1 VARLSVKVVP
11 GASRNE
17 IVGWMGETL
26 KVRVSAPPERG
37 RANEAVQELL
47 AASLG
52 VPASDVRIVSGG
64 SSPRKI
70 VEIDG
75 LNDAAVRDRIPVR
88 GVRL

>member
-1 VARLSVKVVP
+1 
-11 GASRNE
+11 
-17 IVGWMGETL
+17 MGETL

-52 VPASDVRIVSGG
+52 VPASDIKIVAGG

-75 LNDAAVRDRIPVR
+75 LNDAAVRDRISIR